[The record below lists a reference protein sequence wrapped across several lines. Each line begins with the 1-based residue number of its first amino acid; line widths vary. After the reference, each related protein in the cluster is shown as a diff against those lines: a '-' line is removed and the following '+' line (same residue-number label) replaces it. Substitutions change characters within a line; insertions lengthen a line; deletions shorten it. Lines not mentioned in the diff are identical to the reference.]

1 MSTEDSMYNT
11 QITFNLN
18 GLVNASPVSLQS
30 PTITIPQLPFGPWG
44 ALSTPQT
51 VSGQI
56 QGVLDPDQYQVGLF
70 AVESSTQ
77 FLGGPSWQTSVAA
90 DGSFSLAVP
99 QSAGSYVALL
109 MTTDFASQYY
119 AGAFSGGSGTVSTL
133 PSPTENPGQV
143 LMEVQIPAA
152 LNRYLGI
159 QYSSIPP
166 GGALPNPIGRNANS
180 QSLPPGTLD
189 PTVSSNYPQLWNEL
203 MNSPASFV
211 VTAQNASGRGTG
223 GALVLALYIYDNQLF
238 LMVGVSGPDIA
249 PQFVSTV
256 LVNWAVFAPQMI
268 QVGLAVTV
276 LPTGLQLA
284 IDQLNVQE
292 SAVPELLEALAKVA
306 EEFIKVLFSLL

>member
-1 MSTEDSMYNT
+1 MSTEESVYST

-18 GLVNASPVSLQS
+18 GLVNASPVGLQS

-44 ALSTPQT
+44 ALSTPRT

-70 AVESSTQ
+70 AVESPAQ

-119 AGAFSGGSGTVSTL
+119 AGAFPGGSGTVSTL
-133 PSPTENPGQV
+133 PSPTESPGQV

-159 QYSSIPP
+159 QDSSLPP
-166 GGALPNPIGRNANS
+166 GEALLYPIERNTNS
-180 QSLPPGTLD
+180 QNLPPGTLD

-203 MNSPASFV
+203 MGSPASFV
-211 VTAQNASGRGTG
+211 IAAQNASGQGTG
-223 GALVLALYIYDNQLF
+223 GALVLGLYIYDNQLF
-238 LMVGVSGPDIA
+238 LMFGASGPDIS

-256 LVNWAVFAPQMI
+256 LVNWTAFAPQMI

-276 LPTGLQLA
+276 LSTGLQVA

-292 SAVPELLEALAKVA
+292 SAIPEILAALEEIAA
-306 EEFIKVLFSLL
+306 EFMEVLFSLL